1 MYKHTQQRSLLG
13 KLLRRDLQPLVLMCG
28 CGLSV
33 MLLTLAVV
41 LPTPH
46 DSIVVPY
53 KKGTVPAFKS
63 QPQGGHLREQE
74 GHRTLYSIEH

>member
-13 KLLRRDLQPLVLMCG
+13 KLLRTDLQPLILMCG
-28 CGLSV
+28 CAVSV

-46 DSIVVPY
+46 DSS
-53 KKGTVPAFKS
+53 GTLQEGYSARFNS
-63 QPQGGHLREQE
+63 QPQGRLIREQE
-74 GHRTLYSIEH
+74 GLCTLYSIEH